1 MTLNGMNEKRA
12 EALTILL
19 NMQNRNKEINLSA
32 KKLSDGTFYV
42 STEQEKIRIF
52 GGDGLDLYKIHI
64 GGTLKN
70 PAVVIK
76 GHTYDGITSLFNS
89 IEYIG
94 NS

>member
-1 MTLNGMNEKRA
+1 MNEKRA

-19 NMQNRNKEINLSA
+19 NMQNKNPEIILSA
-32 KKLSDGTFYV
+32 KKLDDDSFYV
-42 STEQEKIRIF
+42 STEKEKIRIF

-70 PAVVIK
+70 PGVVIK

-89 IEYIG
+89 IEFIG
-94 NS
+94 KK

>member
-1 MTLNGMNEKRA
+1 MTLNGMNQKRA

-19 NMQNRNKEINLSA
+19 NMQNRNPDITLSA
-32 KKLSDGTFYV
+32 KELESGTYYV
-42 STEQEKIRIF
+42 STEQEKIRIL

-64 GGTLKN
+64 GGTLDN

-89 IEYIG
+89 IEFIG
-94 NS
+94 S

>member
-1 MTLNGMNEKRA
+1 MTLNGMNQKRA

-19 NMQNRNKEINLSA
+19 NMQNKNKEINLSA
-32 KKLSDGTFYV
+32 KELSGNGFYV

-64 GGTLKN
+64 GGTLEN

-76 GHTYDGITSLFNS
+76 GHTYDGISSLFNS
-89 IEYIG
+89 IEFIG
-94 NS
+94 S

>member
-1 MTLNGMNEKRA
+1 MTLNGMNQKRA

-19 NMQNRNKEINLSA
+19 NMQNKNKEINLSV
-32 KKLSDGTFYV
+32 KELSGNGFYV

-64 GGTLKN
+64 GGTLEN

-76 GHTYDGITSLFNS
+76 GHTYDGISSLFNS
-89 IEYIG
+89 IEFIG
-94 NS
+94 S